1 MSCVLQDDMRMNT
14 DDNELAARAAGGD
27 PVAFQSLLERHYDT
41 IFRVAYRFTGLRQD
55 AEDLTQDICASL
67 PARLRSF
74 RGEARFTSWLY
85 RVVVN
90 AAQDMRRKQ
99 ANAGRLN
106 AVYGEISELERDQE
120 AETAREIAWLY
131 ETLEQLGDDL
141 RQTAI
146 LVVAEGLSHAEA
158 AAVLNLKEST
168 VSWRMHEL
176 RKRLKAQVE
185 QEA

>member
-1 MSCVLQDDMRMNT
+1 MSCVLQGDMRMNT
-14 DDNELAARAAGGD
+14 DDNALAERAAGGD
-27 PVAFQSLLERHYDT
+27 RVAFQSLLERHYDT

-67 PARLRSF
+67 PVRLRSF

-90 AAQDMRRKQ
+90 AAQDKRRKQ
-99 ANAGRLN
+99 VTADRANA
-106 AVYGEISELERDQE
+106 AYGEISELERGQADQ
-120 AETAREIAWLY
+120 TARDIAWLY

-158 AAVLNLKEST
+158 AAVLNVKEST
-168 VSWRMHEL
+168 VSWRMHEV

>member
-1 MSCVLQDDMRMNT
+1 MNT
-14 DDNELAARAAGGD
+14 DDNALAERAAGGD

-41 IFRVAYRFTGLRQD
+41 IYRVAYRFTGLRQD

-90 AAQDMRRKQ
+90 AAQDLRRKQ
-99 ANAGRLN
+99 ASAGRAN
-106 AVYGEISELERDQE
+106 AAYGEIAELEREQAADTE
-120 AETAREIAWLY
+120 RDIAWLY
-131 ETLEQLGDDL
+131 ETLEQLGGDL
-141 RQTAI
+141 RNTAI

-158 AAVLNLKEST
+158 ASVLNIKEST